1 MYRAMSTDG
10 ARPTTETG
18 SNEMSIADSRRR
30 VAMDTLGLAVS
41 SGGFGLVYGLAARTA
56 GLSVIE
62 VAAMSVLVFGG
73 GSQFAALGYIA
84 AGAPWISTVLL
95 TAFINARHLLYG
107 AALAPYVAR
116 KPLLMRMGMA
126 HFLNDETFAI
136 SVAHFR
142 RIGRADL
149 LGYWIGA
156 LGGTGI
162 PWITATVV
170 GAAVAESIPD
180 PTRFGLDVIFPAA
193 MAGLAVGLISER
205 RELAAA
211 VSGAIIG
218 IAVALAWEPAAGIV
232 AGGIAGPLVGFLVPK
247 AQVGGGK

>member
-1 MYRAMSTDG
+1 MN
-10 ARPTTETG
+10 TEHATPIDDSA
-18 SNEMSIADSRRR
+18 SNGMSIAASRRR
-30 VAMDTLGLAVS
+30 VVLDTTGIAVS
-41 SGGFGLVYGLAARTA
+41 AAGFGLVYGLAARTA
-56 GLSVIE
+56 GLSVLE

-84 AGAPWISTVLL
+84 AGAPWLSTVLL

-107 AALAPYVAR
+107 AALAPYVAT
-116 KPLLMRMGMA
+116 KPVLMRMAMA
-126 HFLNDETFAI
+126 HFLNDETFA
-136 SVAHFR
+136 VAIGHFR

-149 LGYWIGA
+149 VGYWIGA

-162 PWITATVV
+162 PWIGASIL
-170 GAAVAESIPD
+170 GAAVAGNIPD

-211 VSGAIIG
+211 VAGGVIG

-232 AGGIAGPLVGFLVPK
+232 AGGILGPLAGFLVPK
-247 AQVGGGK
+247 SDPE